1 MERKHCKAEQI
12 CYAIIVHLPKGNVPL
27 LLQLTIAK
35 ALTSISKQHCV
46 NNNLGLDLKHKKRA
60 YSFVLVMIQAWT
72 FFNVQ
77 DSSGK
82 YIHFCWKLFG
92 SLFSLRWGWFRTEK
106 RVREGTLELSP
117 RSTSLLVK
125 EVLTLICKEDPFHP
139 PTTTFSFFI
148 HSFCSMNF
156 WFEEVWK
163 RGEIYYVRNNHQSF
177 F

>member
-60 YSFVLVMIQAWT
+60 YSFELGMNQAWT
-72 FFNVQ
+72 FLMFKIPLESTYIPVENFLVVSFLYDEV
-77 DSSGK
+77 DSE
-82 YIHFCWKLFG
+82 
-92 SLFSLRWGWFRTEK
+92 EK